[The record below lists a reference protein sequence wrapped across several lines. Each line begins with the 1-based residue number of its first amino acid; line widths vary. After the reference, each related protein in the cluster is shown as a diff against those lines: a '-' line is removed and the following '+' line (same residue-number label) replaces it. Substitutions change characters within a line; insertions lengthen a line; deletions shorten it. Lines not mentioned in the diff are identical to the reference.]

1 MTGVQTCALPI
12 SEAFAWLGQD
22 ADFEREWQA
31 ALEMLPEERQSVAW
45 NRRGKVLRTVVCNLR
60 ASLAAYRRA
69 WELLPAAAPQ
79 PLRVDILLGTAAT
92 EALAGDPVRAAALLD
107 EVTSLVTDPD
117 DTIVAEM
124 ANAELSSLCR
134 LGRFTE
140 CEAVAERGGSAAQRA
155 GLPDIAYSIWILSAC
170 ALSGIGNLTGA
181 LRAADAAVAATR
193 GMTVI
198 EVPCLA
204 ARAFVLSRLGRH
216 DEALSAA
223 AEQLAKA
230 ERMDSATAAALARH
244 DAGLISL
251 AAGRYVEA
259 AQLLADALAEAAE
272 IKEINRPAARL
283 ARAEALARSGRP
295 EEAAR
300 EVRRAALEPV
310 RGGDLP
316 WALVPLMARV
326 QGLIALA
333 RGDRIQARRRLNE
346 AAAGWRRHLQH
357 NPGAELQA
365 NFIDLGRPPII
376 GLVEPEW
383 ELRRLAAELAELD
396 QGREVS

>member
-1 MTGVQTCALPI
+1 
-12 SEAFAWLGQD
+12 
-22 ADFEREWQA
+22 
-31 ALEMLPEERQSVAW
+31 
-45 NRRGKVLRTVVCNLR
+45 VLRTVVCNLR
-60 ASLAAYRRA
+60 ASLAAYQRA
-69 WELLPAAAPQ
+69 GELLPASAPQ
-79 PLRVDILLGTAAT
+79 PLRVDILLGTAGT
-92 EALAGDPVRAAALLD
+92 ESLAGDPARAASLLD
-107 EVTSLVTDPD
+107 EVASLVTDPD

-124 ANAELSSLCR
+124 ANAELMSLSR

-140 CEAVAERGGSAAQRA
+140 CEAVAERGGAAARRA

-170 ALSGIGNLTGA
+170 ALSGAGNLTGA

-230 ERMDSATAAALARH
+230 VRMDSATAAALARH

-259 AQLLADALAEAAE
+259 AQLLADALPEAAE

-326 QGLIALA
+326 QGLVALA

-357 NPGAELQA
+357 NPGAEFRA
-365 NFIDLGRPPII
+365 NFIDLGRPPIV

-383 ELRRLAAELAELD
+383 ELSRLTAELAELD